1 MLAISADSS
10 GKVIFKQ
17 KRAGLYGK
25 PFTFYKFRTMLP
37 GAPRDVAT
45 ADLFQA
51 HRYITPVGRFLRQ
64 TSLDE
69 LPQLFN
75 VLKGDM
81 SFVGPRPVVLTE
93 RHLLELRRRWGADRV
108 RPGITGLAQ
117 IRGRDQVPYRRKA
130 LYDRYYARHLSPW
143 LDGKILWVTVRYVLK
158 REGIREGALHPG
170 REDGVPGS
178 AGDLG
183 GRPIPPKGR
192 CNGPSCLRSPWG
204 KGRSA
209 SLNPLAACFHRRLC
223 QIHRS
228 ICRSAGTGFRCGMR
242 ASAFIRPR
250 RAEVWVRAPAARS
263 PAWSHTGAPPR

>member
-1 MLAISADSS
+1 MINGKFFTFIHQFASGKTVIEGYTIDKFNEGPRQVRRSLKRICKRIFDITASAFLILVFSPAFLLIMLAISADSS

-25 PFTFYKFRTMLP
+25 PFIFYKFRTMLP

-158 REGIREGALHPG
+158 REGIREGALHP
-170 REDGVPGS
+170 
-178 AGDLG
+178 AG
-183 GRPIPPKGR
+183 GR
-192 CNGPSCLRSPWG
+192 SP
-204 KGRSA
+204 R
-209 SLNPLAACFHRRLC
+209 
-223 QIHRS
+223 
-228 ICRSAGTGFRCGMR
+228 
-242 ASAFIRPR
+242 
-250 RAEVWVRAPAARS
+250 
-263 PAWSHTGAPPR
+263 

>member
-1 MLAISADSS
+1 MRHGLNAIWKRIGDILASAFLILVLSPAFLLIMLAISADSS
-10 GKVIFKQ
+10 GNVIFKQ

-37 GAPRDVAT
+37 EAPRDVAT
-45 ADLFQA
+45 ADLYHA

-117 IRGRDQVPYRRKA
+117 IRGRDELHYRRKA
-130 LYDRYYARHLSPW
+130 LYDRYYARHMSVR
-143 LDGKILWVTVRYVLK
+143 LDLKILLVTVKYVLK
-158 REGIREGALHPG
+158 REGIREGAPHT
-170 REDGVPGS
+170 VNQK
-178 AGDLG
+178 
-183 GRPIPPKGR
+183 IT
-192 CNGPSCLRSPWG
+192 
-204 KGRSA
+204 
-209 SLNPLAACFHRRLC
+209 RL
-223 QIHRS
+223 
-228 ICRSAGTGFRCGMR
+228 
-242 ASAFIRPR
+242 P
-250 RAEVWVRAPAARS
+250 
-263 PAWSHTGAPPR
+263 